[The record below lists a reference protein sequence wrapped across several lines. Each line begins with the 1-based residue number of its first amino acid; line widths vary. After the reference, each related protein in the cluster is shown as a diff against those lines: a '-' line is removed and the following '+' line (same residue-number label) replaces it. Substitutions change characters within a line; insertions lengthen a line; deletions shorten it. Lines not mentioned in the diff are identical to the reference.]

1 MLDGA
6 LKRRLDPALDAA
18 GAALAARGVSA
29 NSVTLAALVLG
40 LSAAGLIV
48 AGQTAAAL
56 AVLLASRL
64 LDGLDGAVARH
75 TRPTDF
81 GGFLDIVLDFVF
93 YGAIP
98 LAFVILDPVANGV
111 AGAALIFSF
120 YVNGAS
126 FLAYAV
132 VAEKRGLSSEARGKK
147 SIYFTTG
154 LAEAAETFAAFA
166 IMCLWPEWF
175 PLVAW
180 VFAGICLY
188 TALARVMLAR
198 AVFRD
203 DPSDL

>member
-29 NSVTLAALVLG
+29 NAVTVAALVLG
-40 LSAAGLIV
+40 LA
-48 AGQTAAAL
+48 AAAL
-56 AVLLASRL
+56 IVGGQTVAALVVLLASRL

-98 LAFVILDPVANGV
+98 LAFVILDPAANAI

-166 IMCLWPEWF
+166 IMCLWPAWF
-175 PLVAW
+175 PAVAFL
-180 VFAGICLY
+180 FAGVCLY
-188 TALARVMLAR
+188 TAFARIMLAR
-198 AVFRD
+198 AAFPD
-203 DPSDL
+203 DRSGL

>member
-154 LAEAAETFAAFA
+154 LAEAAETSAAFA

>member
-166 IMCLWPEWF
+166 IMCLWPAWF
-175 PLVAW
+175 PAVALL
-180 VFAGICLY
+180 FAGICLY
-188 TALARVMLAR
+188 TALARIMLAR

>member
-29 NSVTLAALVLG
+29 NSVTVAALVLG
-40 LSAAGLIV
+40 LV
-48 AGQTAAAL
+48 AAAL
-56 AVLLASRL
+56 IVVGQTVAALVVLLASRL

-98 LAFVILDPVANGV
+98 LAFVILDPSANAI
-111 AGAALIFSF
+111 AGAVLIFSF

-132 VAEKRGLSSEARGKK
+132 VAEKRGLSTEARGRK

-166 IMCLWPEWF
+166 IMCLWPAWF
-175 PLVAW
+175 SAVAYL
-180 VFAGICLY
+180 FAGICLY
-188 TALARVMLAR
+188 TALARIMLAR
-198 AVFRD
+198 AAFKD
-203 DPSDL
+203 APSDL